1 MREVKEKSRANLWSQ
16 RNSVF
21 LPATMCDS
29 MCEILPTRK
38 EHCTIL
44 LDGQADT
51 PQHKAS
57 GIQKTDLY
65 TNHIIIS
72 ISYLP

>member
-1 MREVKEKSRANLWSQ
+1 MGEVKEKSRANLWSPS
-16 RNSVF
+16 NNYF
-21 LPATMCDS
+21 LPTTMCDS
-29 MCEILPTRK
+29 VCEIIPTRK
-38 EHCTIL
+38 ENCTIL